1 MHKEYDATIK
11 FFHRATQVDPKFVYA
26 YNLLGHEYFLIEEM
40 DKGLSCFR
48 KSIFLDSRHYNAW
61 YGISMIHL
69 KQEKF
74 LLAEKYLKKALLI
87 NPHSST
93 LMCHIAVVY
102 HSLKQSD
109 KALQILDRAF
119 AVEAKNTLCN
129 FHRASILFSM
139 EKYGEALE
147 EFEKLR
153 RIITKESLIYYMIS
167 KVSDIFTHL
176 KKK

>member
-1 MHKEYDATIK
+1 
-11 FFHRATQVDPKFVYA
+11 
-26 YNLLGHEYFLIEEM
+26 
-40 DKGLSCFR
+40 
-48 KSIFLDSRHYNAW
+48 LDSRHYNAW

-102 HSLKQSD
+102 HSLKQSE
-109 KALQILDRAF
+109 KALEILDRALSIDP
-119 AVEAKNTLCN
+119 KNTLCK
-129 FHRASILFSM
+129 FHRANILFSM
-139 EKYGEALE
+139 EKYEESLD

-153 RIITKESLIYYMIS
+153 RVIPKESLIYYMIS
-167 KVSDIFTHL
+167 KVNFTNYFTSFNFVLFIFNS
-176 KKK
+176 

>member
-1 MHKEYDATIK
+1 
-11 FFHRATQVDPKFVYA
+11 
-26 YNLLGHEYFLIEEM
+26 
-40 DKGLSCFR
+40 
-48 KSIFLDSRHYNAW
+48 
-61 YGISMIHL
+61 MIHL
-69 KQEKF
+69 KKEKF
-74 LLAEKYLKKALLI
+74 LLTEYLKKALLI

-93 LMCHIAVVY
+93 LYHIAVVY

-139 EKYGEALE
+139 EKYEEALE
-147 EFEKLR
+147 QFEKMR
-153 RIITKESLIYYMIS
+153 RIIPKEFLIYYMIR

-176 KKK
+176 KK